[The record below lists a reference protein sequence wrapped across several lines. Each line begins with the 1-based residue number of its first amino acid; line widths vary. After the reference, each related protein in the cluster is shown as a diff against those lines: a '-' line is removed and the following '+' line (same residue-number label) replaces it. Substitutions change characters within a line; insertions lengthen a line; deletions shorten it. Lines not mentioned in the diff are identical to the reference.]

1 MSFNLDFL
9 RLLGPETEWFPRKVM
24 TNATGGQVLCYDGE
38 DLVELVKASAYLD
51 CFIQTHTVRDQHEGV
66 LRVAFIDIDF
76 KGDLPR
82 AKKVTDR
89 VVKSLGRE
97 YGLKPY
103 VQFSGFKGYHI
114 LIPIKQVKV
123 SDGLASQFLRYLQT
137 TLSKGYC
144 DPQLLG
150 DIVRLWRLPY
160 THNSKAI
167 IAGQEG
173 DGLVKPIQEWDG
185 RLLDPEELWYEFGLV
200 KLGDRLRAKGEKR
213 RAMQRGP
220 FKGSKGVRRQIQA
233 LIEKGLSGQELSHK
247 QHHAILSE
255 LIAAGKTDD
264 EIAET
269 FKSLIEAQ
277 RKRYDD
283 HLTRYLIQHA
293 RRRQYKPYRLAT
305 LKTLEASV

>member
-150 DIVRLWRLPY
+150 DIVRLWRLPFTY
-160 THNSKAI
+160 NSKAI
-167 IAGQEG
+167 IAGLDG

-185 RLLDPEELWYEFGLV
+185 RLLDPEELWYQFGLV
-200 KLGDRLRAKGEKR
+200 ESGERLKAKRKR
-213 RAMQRGP
+213 MRHHPVSGRRV
-220 FKGSKGVRRQIQA
+220 SGVRSQVQA
-233 LIEKGLSGQELSHK
+233 LIEKARTHELSHK
-247 QHHAILSE
+247 EHHAILCE

-264 EIAET
+264 EICQT
-269 FKSLIEAQ
+269 FKEIITAEGKTYND
-277 RKRYDD
+277 R
-283 HLTRYLIQHA
+283 LTRGQISHA

-305 LKTLEASV
+305 LKTLEATP